1 MLDWRH
7 VPRIFTGH
15 DKGTSFGKKKKQHQ
29 QHRLTGKASYCNLY
43 LCFLLGSDFECT
55 MAAKEAVRRRKVH
68 VGRRLGKVVRLKQA
82 QDFQPGGRR
91 WCPMCNQKSTVTLV
105 K

>member
-1 MLDWRH
+1 
-7 VPRIFTGH
+7 
-15 DKGTSFGKKKKQHQ
+15 
-29 QHRLTGKASYCNLY
+29 
-43 LCFLLGSDFECT
+43 